1 LNPFSLT
8 QIRAKSRL
16 AKLEKM
22 EPTEF
27 DPMDYA
33 YDNHG
38 ETIMYMNDDE
48 IDQINECET
57 KSEVDDYLRGFYERT

>member
-1 LNPFSLT
+1 
-8 QIRAKSRL
+8 
-16 AKLEKM
+16 M
-22 EPTEF
+22 EETYF

-38 ETIMYMNDDE
+38 ETILYMNDDE
-48 IDQINECET
+48 IEQINECQS